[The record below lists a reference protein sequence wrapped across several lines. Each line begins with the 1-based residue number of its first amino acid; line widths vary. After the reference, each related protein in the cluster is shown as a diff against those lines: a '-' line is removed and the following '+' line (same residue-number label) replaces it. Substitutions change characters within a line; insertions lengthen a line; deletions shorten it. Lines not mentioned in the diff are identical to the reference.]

1 MGAQSRRFTSL
12 ASGSGK
18 ATAVVVCAVML
29 LAGCGGSAGSSTD
42 AGTPVIRGDAPATS
56 SVTVEPPGTPPV
68 PTVVAGDGFVTVTV
82 AAGLTGG
89 TPTSYRVFVQKADNG
104 AELCVVTGASG
115 SCIVTGLT
123 PGSTYRVWAR
133 AANAAGWG
141 YNSDFTT
148 VTLPEKSSLTAE
160 RPGTPPVPTVV
171 VGDGKVTVTV
181 AAGLTGGTPTYYTVE
196 VLTIVPAYKSLG
208 TCTVTGASG
217 SCDVASLPSAY
228 IKARAYA
235 RNSAGTSSSSESAT
249 FKVAEAGARMWYA
262 VNFLTGI
269 GAETGS
275 MPTQIASTP
284 TPLRANTF
292 NPPGKD
298 FIGWSI
304 GNVAT
309 GYTNGKV
316 VYADKAIYSF
326 DSDVWLVA
334 EWRDQTVPGTP
345 PAPTVV
351 AGTAKVTATVAA
363 GTSGGTP
370 ASYTVTAYTANGTAA
385 GTCTVTGASGSC
397 DVTAL
402 TAGSTYTVKASA
414 KNTAGTSGESVASSP
429 VTVAVTVPGTP
440 PAPTVVAGT
449 AKVTATVAAGTSG
462 GTPASYTVT
471 AYTANGTAAGTCT
484 VTGASGSCDV
494 TALTGGSTY
503 TVKASAKNTGG
514 TSGESVASSPV
525 TVAATVPGAPG
536 LTSIARKTG
545 TEVWVTFSAPSSN
558 GGEPITEYTVTSK
571 GPGGKNTTH
580 SFPAQAGRVTFV
592 GPLTQ
597 SGWYTFTVRAVNSVG
612 TSTPSNATRYFKA

>member
-1 MGAQSRRFTSL
+1 
-12 ASGSGK
+12 
-18 ATAVVVCAVML
+18 ML

-89 TPTSYRVFVQKADNG
+89 TPTSYRAFVQKADNG

-370 ASYTVTAYTANGTAA
+370 ASYTVTAYTVNGTAA
-385 GTCTVTGASGSC
+385 GTCTVTG
-397 DVTAL
+397 
-402 TAGSTYTVKASA
+402 K
-414 KNTAGTSGESVASSP
+414 
-429 VTVAVTVPGTP
+429 
-440 PAPTVVAGT
+440 
-449 AKVTATVAAGTSG
+449 
-462 GTPASYTVT
+462 
-471 AYTANGTAAGTCT
+471 
-484 VTGASGSCDV
+484 SGSCDV
-494 TALTGGSTY
+494 TALTGGGTY
-503 TVKASAKNTGG
+503 TVKATAKNTGG

-571 GPGGKNTTH
+571 GPGGRNTTH

>member
-1 MGAQSRRFTSL
+1 
-12 ASGSGK
+12 
-18 ATAVVVCAVML
+18 
-29 LAGCGGSAGSSTD
+29 
-42 AGTPVIRGDAPATS
+42 
-56 SVTVEPPGTPPV
+56 
-68 PTVVAGDGFVTVTV
+68 
-82 AAGLTGG
+82 
-89 TPTSYRVFVQKADNG
+89 
-104 AELCVVTGASG
+104 
-115 SCIVTGLT
+115 
-123 PGSTYRVWAR
+123 
-133 AANAAGWG
+133 
-141 YNSDFTT
+141 
-148 VTLPEKSSLTAE
+148 
-160 RPGTPPVPTVV
+160 
-171 VGDGKVTVTV
+171 
-181 AAGLTGGTPTYYTVE
+181 
-196 VLTIVPAYKSLG
+196 
-208 TCTVTGASG
+208 
-217 SCDVASLPSAY
+217 
-228 IKARAYA
+228 
-235 RNSAGTSSSSESAT
+235 
-249 FKVAEAGARMWYA
+249 MWYA

-370 ASYTVTAYTANGTAA
+370 ASYTVTAYTVNGT
-385 GTCTVTGASGSC
+385 S
-397 DVTAL
+397 
-402 TAGSTYTVKASA
+402 
-414 KNTAGTSGESVASSP
+414 
-429 VTVAVTVPGTP
+429 
-440 PAPTVVAGT
+440 
-449 AKVTATVAAGTSG
+449 
-462 GTPASYTVT
+462 
-471 AYTANGTAAGTCT
+471 AGTCT